1 MPHNDKQYQEPKH
14 VNVDDEL
21 FVEVLAL
28 NVYED
33 YCGVVDQQSKHGQ
46 TVNAE

>member
-1 MPHNDKQYQEPKH
+1 MPHNHKQYQEPEN
-14 VNVDDEL
+14 VDVDDEL
-21 FVEVLAL
+21 FIKVLPF

-33 YCGVVDQQSKHGQ
+33 YCGVVDQQSKDGQ